1 MDQKFI
7 AFLLMVS
14 FTAGYSTHI
23 CLMKSNNKP
32 EKVLKEDS
40 SYLDSIR
47 DYLENQIKM
56 NEEQNKEKYFLDYT
70 LTDFFS
76 IFDTSVP
83 DKEELPLSTLVYKV
97 LEIKVDKIIQ
107 GEILSFTE
115 AFIGLVCFYMVSEM

>member
-1 MDQKFI
+1 MLI
-7 AFLLMVS
+7 VS
-14 FTAGYSTHI
+14 FTAGYLTHV
-23 CLMKSNNKP
+23 CLMKSNIKP
-32 EKVLKEDS
+32 EKVIKEDS
-40 SYLDSIR
+40 SYLNSIR